1 MAKKNREIHIRIDTA
16 TYDKLRHITF
26 YERVTL
32 SEIIRRLISEYL
44 EEKALEEPEF
54 VTPPSVIKTTQEK

>member
-1 MAKKNREIHIRIDTA
+1 MAKKNREIHIRIDTG

-54 VTPPSVIKTTQEK
+54 VTPHQL